1 MPSFSIEAPGEANPL
16 TESTLLQTLQAASS
30 NDPHQIQTGTKQ
42 LQQWEK
48 SPGFYKHLQ
57 SVFIARSLPVDV
69 RYLAV
74 IQLKNGID
82 KYWRKT
88 ATNAVSKDDK
98 AVIRSRLISSGLEE
112 PDQRLALQNALVIA
126 KIARF
131 EYPGDWPEAIS
142 TVIDAIRTSSQHNHS
157 ARLSRALLILLNI
170 IKELGTGRLQRT
182 RQTLQAATPEILSV
196 LGTIY
201 LERINQWLPALQNGQ
216 QNAGLL
222 DFMRASLL
230 SIKTLRR
237 LLISGYEFPNRNEEV
252 HDFWRLTLNQVDSYI
267 TLISRHSQFG
277 LAPEL
282 TLLVEK
288 HLLQLSKL
296 HLEMAKTHPA
306 AFVLLP
312 NSLDLVRAYWG
323 LIKQYA
329 ETFGSKQAVVSNG
342 NERNGDSSTD
352 DRPVLEKLSLKGL
365 LLIRAC
371 IKMVF
376 NPAQTFKYRHP
387 QEKEEKIQAETAVKH
402 NLLSGSFVEEIM
414 NITVTKFFVI
424 RESELH
430 EWEEDPEDWEN
441 KEETESEGFEFS
453 IRPCAEKL
461 FLDVALYKDILVGPL
476 LQVFANVATP
486 ENENILFKDSVY
498 SAIGLAAAVIHDQL
512 DFDNFLTTTLAN
524 EVQKQSPGYN
534 ILRRRIAILI
544 GQWITIKIAPE
555 NRPLVFQIFDH
566 LLNPNDRSND
576 LVVRVTAG
584 RHLKNVADD
593 WDFDAS
599 HFMPYAD
606 SIMTRLMKLI
616 EEVDSTETK
625 MALLNTISVLVERLE
640 HNVAPFANRIVELL
654 PPLWEQS
661 AEEHLMKQAILAILS
676 RLVNAL
682 KAQSAPFHSM
692 LVPIIQGA
700 VEPDSESQ
708 LYLLEDALDLWH
720 AILTQAERPA
730 SPDVISL
737 TTYLFPTFELGSE
750 SLRKSLEITTS
761 YVLLAPEHALSDNV
775 RKQLLSSFSS
785 LYATVKP
792 EYSGFL
798 NNIIEI
804 MIQSAQA
811 LGGEAAVHQITS
823 DLIETRLL
831 PQQLEGLNSA
841 WTAHCTTGPNREVA
855 AVDGVV
861 ETDYYSVLARLV
873 LASPNMFLSALE
885 ASSSSPLEATLKWL
899 LQEWFSHLD
908 NIGDPG
914 RRKLMALAIT
924 KLLETNNTVV
934 LQNLQLLM
942 TMWSDVITEL
952 REDVNGELMNVM
964 ADSLVFEDSEQLRQ
978 VEEGVLEAPEDIRR
992 RELSFADPVHRIRLQ
1007 EWVQKYLKMA
1017 IQNAGGEQAFQN
1029 EWLVNVDRVVIEAFG
1044 ELGII

>member
-1 MPSFSIEAPGEANPL
+1 M
-16 TESTLLQTLQAASS
+16 Q
-30 NDPHQIQTGTKQ
+30 
-42 LQQWEK
+42 
-48 SPGFYKHLQ
+48 
-57 SVFIARSLPVDV
+57 
-69 RYLAV
+69 
-74 IQLKNGID
+74 
-82 KYWRKT
+82 
-88 ATNAVSKDDK
+88 
-98 AVIRSRLISSGLEE
+98 
-112 PDQRLALQNALVIA
+112 
-126 KIARF
+126 
-131 EYPGDWPEAIS
+131 
-142 TVIDAIRTSSQHNHS
+142 
-157 ARLSRALLILLNI
+157 
-170 IKELGTGRLQRT
+170 
-182 RQTLQAATPEILSV
+182 
-196 LGTIY
+196 
-201 LERINQWLPALQNGQ
+201 
-216 QNAGLL
+216 
-222 DFMRASLL
+222 
-230 SIKTLRR
+230 
-237 LLISGYEFPNRNEEV
+237 
-252 HDFWRLTLNQVDSYI
+252 
-267 TLISRHSQFG
+267 
-277 LAPEL
+277 
-282 TLLVEK
+282 
-288 HLLQLSKL
+288 
-296 HLEMAKTHPA
+296 
-306 AFVLLP
+306 
-312 NSLDLVRAYWG
+312 
-323 LIKQYA
+323 
-329 ETFGSKQAVVSNG
+329 KQA
-342 NERNGDSSTD
+342 
-352 DRPVLEKLSLKGL
+352 
-365 LLIRAC
+365 
-371 IKMVF
+371 
-376 NPAQTFKYRHP
+376 
-387 QEKEEKIQAETAVKH
+387 
-402 NLLSGSFVEEIM
+402 
-414 NITVTKFFVI
+414 
-424 RESELH
+424 
-430 EWEEDPEDWEN
+430 
-441 KEETESEGFEFS
+441 
-453 IRPCAEKL
+453 
-461 FLDVALYKDILVGPL
+461 
-476 LQVFANVATP
+476 
-486 ENENILFKDSVY
+486 
-498 SAIGLAAAVIHDQL
+498 
-512 DFDNFLTTTLAN
+512 
-524 EVQKQSPGYN
+524 PGYN

-544 GQWITIKIAPE
+544 GQWITIKIAAE

-566 LLNPNDRSND
+566 SLNPNDTSND

-640 HNVAPFANRIVELL
+640 HNVAPFASRIVELL

-737 TTYLFPTFELGSE
+737 TTYLFPIFELGSE

-831 PQQLEGLNSA
+831 PQQLEGLHSA

-873 LASPNMFLSALE
+873 LASPSMFLSALE

-899 LQEWFSHLD
+899 LEEWFSHLE

-914 RRKLMALAIT
+914 RRKLMTLAIT
-924 KLLETNNTVV
+924 KLLETNNNVV
-934 LQNLQLLM
+934 MQNLQLIM
-942 TMWSDVITEL
+942 TMWTDVITEL
-952 REDVNGELMNVM
+952 RIDANGDVMDTM
-964 ADSLVFEDSEQLRQ
+964 ADSLVFENSEQLRQ
-978 VEEGVLEAPEDIRR
+978 VEEGAQEAPEDIRR
-992 RELSFADPVHRIRLQ
+992 RELSFADPVHRTRLP
-1007 EWVQKYLKMA
+1007 EWVQGYLRMA
-1017 IQNAGGEQAFQN
+1017 IQNVGGEQAFQS
-1029 EWLVNVDRVVIEAFG
+1029 EWLVNVDREVVEAFG
-1044 ELGII
+1044 KLGIM